1 MRIILMLILA
11 AWISLWTYYYV
22 CWHQGHCGGNGTGTD
37 PSLRAETVSQLIIV
51 GEDLQAE
58 AGENI
63 KFVRSQAMPII
74 PESADDALLTV
85 KNYLN
90 AHEDEGLIITGF
102 YDDTETNNS
111 LLPNLGMARA
121 EAFKTWLNDFGIS
134 REQLFVNAQENINL
148 SFARDTLIDGLAFEV
163 IDDFPDENRLDE
175 EEIAQLEELLK
186 SSSQNLYFA
195 TGETSIQVNDSLR
208 QYLRQLKQYLNHHDG
223 ATIAL
228 IGHTDNVGDAQRNL
242 DYGQERAE
250 FTKDILTR
258 AGISRTQIITD
269 SKGESEPIASNDTE
283 EGRSQNRRVEIK
295 LN

>member
-1 MRIILMLILA
+1 MLILT

-22 CWHQGHCGGNGTGTD
+22 CWHQGHCVGNEAGTD
-37 PSLRAETVSQLIIV
+37 PALRAETTSQLIIV

-63 KFVRSQAMPII
+63 KFARSQAMPVI
-74 PESADDALLTV
+74 PESADDVLLTV
-85 KNYLN
+85 KDYLN
-90 AHEDEGLIITGF
+90 DHEEEGLIITGF

-111 LLPNLGMARA
+111 LLPNLGIARA
-121 EAFKTWLNDFGIS
+121 EAFKTWLSDFGIN
-134 REQLFVNAQENINL
+134 RQQLFVNAQENINL
-148 SFARDTLIDGLAFEV
+148 SFVRDTLVDGLAFEV
-163 IDDFPDENRLDE
+163 IDDFPDENKLDE
-175 EEIAQLEELLK
+175 EEIAQLKESLK

-208 QYLRQLKQYLNHHDG
+208 QYLGQLKQYLNSHQE
-223 ATIAL
+223 ATITL

-242 DYGQERAE
+242 EYGQERAE
-250 FTKDILTR
+250 FTKDILRR
-258 AGISRTQIITD
+258 AGISREQIITA
-269 SKGESEPIASNDTE
+269 SKGESAPIASNDTE